1 MLVIE
6 RMQSFLRESAA
17 GGRDVVAAPPFTA
30 FFDRTDSL
38 KFFNYAVPDG
48 DVVPK
53 AADIERLREAFR
65 ERGRL
70 PRLEWIEEFAPRV
83 AAELERAG
91 MREELRTPLMSCE
104 LGSLRDATADVLD
117 LTISPMGD
125 GDLREAANLQR
136 VAFGQD
142 PLDPSEDPPDPRVRG
157 GGGVIARS
165 GSEAVATGV
174 RTSVIDGV
182 SELAGIA
189 TAERWRRRGL
199 AGAVTAA
206 LAREAFATG
215 AFLCVL
221 SPGDET
227 ALRVYERAGF
237 RRIATMLH
245 WSDGDA

>member
-1 MLVIE
+1 VLVIE
-6 RMQSFLRESAA
+6 RTQSFLRESAA

-48 DVVPK
+48 DVVPTS
-53 AADIERLREAFR
+53 AEVQRLREAFR
-65 ERGRL
+65 ERDRL

-91 MREELRTPLMSCE
+91 MREELRTPLMAC
-104 LGSLRDATADVLD
+104 GPDALFDASADVLD
-117 LTISPMGD
+117 LTISPLAD
-125 GDLREAANLQR
+125 HDLREATNLQR
-136 VAFGQD
+136 VAFGQP
-142 PLDPSEDPPDPRVRG
+142 PLGPEEEPSDPRARG

-165 GSEAVATGV
+165 GSEAVATGLWT
-174 RTSVIDGV
+174 RVIGGV

-206 LAREAFATG
+206 LARQAFAAG
-215 AFLCVL
+215 ASLCVL
-221 SPGDET
+221 SPGGET

-245 WSDGDA
+245 WSD